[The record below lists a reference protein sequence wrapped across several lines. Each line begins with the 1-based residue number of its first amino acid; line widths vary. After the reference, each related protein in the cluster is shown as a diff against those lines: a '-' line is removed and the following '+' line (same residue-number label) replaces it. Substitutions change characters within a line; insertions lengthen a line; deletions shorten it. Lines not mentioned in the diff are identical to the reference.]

1 MIQPDAQVQA
11 IITNAAQLKGTIAAK
26 EVQLNAM
33 RTFATGQNPDFLR
46 AAEELRGLR
55 AQLGKLENKQQ
66 ASDGNFM
73 VPTQNIPGAGVEY
86 VRGLRNVKYYE
97 TIFELLAKQ
106 FELAKID
113 EAKDSSLIQLL
124 DKAVPA
130 EHKSGPRRLIFAI
143 SGVIAGGLLGLVLAF
158 GGAAYQAA
166 RSNPANKLRW
176 QQLSASKRTAAQ

>member
-1 MIQPDAQVQA
+1 
-11 IITNAAQLKGTIAAK
+11 
-26 EVQLNAM
+26 
-33 RTFATGQNPDFLR
+33 
-46 AAEELRGLR
+46 LR

-66 ASDGNFM
+66 TADGNFM

-130 EHKSGPRRLIFAI
+130 EQKSGPRRLIFAI
-143 SGVIAGGLLGLVLAF
+143 LGTVAGGLLGLLLAF
-158 GGAAYQAA
+158 GDAAYKAA
-166 RSNPANKLRW
+166 RRNPANKLRW
-176 QQLSASKRTAAQ
+176 QQLTASKRTAVG